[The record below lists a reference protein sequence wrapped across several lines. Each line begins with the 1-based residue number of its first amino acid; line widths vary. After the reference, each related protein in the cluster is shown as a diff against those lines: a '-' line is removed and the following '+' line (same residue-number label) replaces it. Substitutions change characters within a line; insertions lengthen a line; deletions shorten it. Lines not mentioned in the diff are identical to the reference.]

1 LQRRFNGFT
10 KFESGDVLL
19 HLMVQSF
26 AKVKVEIVESAVTL
40 GEVLLLALTLLL
52 RLGLLLLDLLDFTL
66 DYLI

>member
-1 LQRRFNGFT
+1 
-10 KFESGDVLL
+10 
-19 HLMVQSF
+19 MVQSF